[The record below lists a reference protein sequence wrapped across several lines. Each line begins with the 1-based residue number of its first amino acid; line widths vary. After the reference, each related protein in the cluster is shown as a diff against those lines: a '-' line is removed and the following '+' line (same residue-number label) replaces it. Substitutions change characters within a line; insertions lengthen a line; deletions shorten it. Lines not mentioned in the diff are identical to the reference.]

1 MVRKQITTIKLYE
14 DTKLQLD
21 RFRECKNESYD
32 EVIKK
37 MLYVVKKARTNPEL
51 SREAVLAIDK
61 SRKRIREN
69 NFLSEEKARK
79 RLGF

>member
-1 MVRKQITTIKLYE
+1 MEATTIKIYE

-37 MLYVVKKARTNPEL
+37 VIFIAKHCEDEPEL
-51 SREAVLAIDK
+51 SQETIKAI
-61 SRKRIREN
+61 
-69 NFLSEEKARK
+69 EKARERIKRGNFVTAEEAKK
-79 RLGF
+79 RLGL